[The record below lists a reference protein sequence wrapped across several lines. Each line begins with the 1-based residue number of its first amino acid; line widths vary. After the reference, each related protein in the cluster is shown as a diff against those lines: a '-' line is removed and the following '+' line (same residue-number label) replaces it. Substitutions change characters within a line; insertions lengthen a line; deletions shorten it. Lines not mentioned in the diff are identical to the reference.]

1 MSPRVALL
9 PVLLLLACDYPP
21 PPEPPPP
28 ATAPDDATLLAQ
40 RPVTVQLPLGYDA
53 STPYPLV
60 VALHGYGN
68 EPAEMN
74 QRFHYGSLG
83 RSMDGGYLY
92 VAPPAL
98 KDRLGYTSWHPAAKH
113 AAPWDVEYLL
123 AVVKDVSAHYAVDP
137 KRITFIGFSQ
147 GAHMAHRMACDG
159 SELVSGIISI
169 AGQVT
174 KISTGCAPPHPV
186 SVLQVH
192 GTADEAIGYYG
203 DINVPG
209 DPSIPSA
216 HETVGVWAYNDH
228 CTGALVKT
236 GVTMDLDQSQPGDE
250 TFVEAY
256 EGCPPGVAVELWTM
270 QGSTHGPPA
279 TADFAAL
286 TYAFLRAH
294 PRP

>member
-1 MSPRVALL
+1 MPPRVALL
-9 PVLLLLACDYPP
+9 PLLLVVACDYPP

-28 ATAPDDATLLAQ
+28 PTAPDDATLLAQ
-40 RPVTVQLPLGYDA
+40 RPYTVQLPIGYDG
-53 STPYPLV
+53 SRQWPLV
-60 VALHGYGN
+60 VALHGYGG

-74 QRFHYGSLG
+74 RRFHYGALG
-83 RSMDGGYLY
+83 RTPQGDYFY
-92 VAPPAL
+92 VAPAGL
-98 KDRLGYTSWHPAAKH
+98 KDRLGNTGWHPGAKH
-113 AAPWDVEYLL
+113 QAPWDVEYLL
-123 AVVKDVSAHYAVDP
+123 AVVKDVTAKYAIDP

-174 KISTGCAPPHPV
+174 KITSGCAPANPV

-203 DINVPG
+203 DVNVPG

-216 HETVGVWAYNDH
+216 RETVGVWAYNDH
-228 CTGALVKT
+228 CTGALTKT
-236 GVTMDLDQSQPGDE
+236 GVTLDLDDSLPGEE

-256 EGCPPGVAVELWTM
+256 EGCPAGVAVELWTM
-270 QGSTHGPPA
+270 KDSTHGPSV
-279 TADFAAL
+279 TADFAEL
-286 TYAFLRAH
+286 TYAFLAAH